1 MIGNERAIKLLNC
14 SKNSPTHILKGPK
27 GLGKATIA
35 KSLANHY
42 LCSTHENNCDCLSCR
57 KFRSGNHPDYIYIG
71 VNEEETSIKVEKI
84 LPIIQES
91 LSAPLES
98 TYKVIVIDD
107 ADVMTVEAQNKL
119 LKTVE
124 DIPTYMKM
132 IFVAH
137 KPLLPTIESRCINH
151 YFNPLN
157 DELMKKFVDELDLDE
172 FSKEILLALSDGS
185 PGIAM
190 KLKDSSIISYFSTCI
205 NLILNKGSAQELLTA
220 HGLLKEKD
228 KDSIITVLNND
239 MVFYLKGLYRLFYDL
254 LSCDLGVNYYCFKS
268 KATEIKA
275 AGGFYD
281 KVKIID
287 IIKYLDSLLI
297 NNKIIS
303 DVALIKLFDLI
314 IN

>member
-14 SKNSPTHILKGPK
+14 SKHSPTHILKGPK

-35 KSLANHY
+35 KSLAKHY
-42 LCSTHENNCDCLSCR
+42 LCSTHENSCDCLSCR
-57 KFRSGNHPDYIYIG
+57 KFSSGNHPDYIYIG
-71 VNEEETSIKVEKI
+71 VKEDETSIKVEKI
-84 LPIIQES
+84 MPIIQES
-91 LSAPLES
+91 LSVPLES
-98 TYKVIVIDD
+98 MYKVIVIDD

-124 DIPTYMKM
+124 DIPLYMKI

-137 KPLLPTIESRCINH
+137 KSLLPTIESRCIIH
-151 YFNPLN
+151 CFYPLN
-157 DELMKKFVDELDLDE
+157 DELMKLFVDEFKLDD
-172 FSKEILLALSDGS
+172 FSKEILIAISDGS

-190 KLKDSSIISYFSTCI
+190 KLKDSPIVDYFSKCVS
-205 NLILNKGSAQELLTA
+205 LILNKGSVQELLTA

-228 KDSIITVLNND
+228 KDSIITILDDD
-239 MVFYLKGLYRLFYDL
+239 MVCYLKGLYRLFYDL
-254 LSCDLGVNYYCFKS
+254 LSYDLGEKYYCFKS

-275 AGGFYD
+275 TGRFYD